1 MKNFFHNFL
10 LIFLFVNITAFA
22 SPEEDQQLFR
32 DYFENRFPNT
42 EFSDYKNGV
51 YSIDASSRE
60 QWESI
65 EDFPP
70 YEINIEDGE
79 ALFNEP
85 FKNGN
90 TYASCF
96 ENSGIA
102 IRQNYP
108 YFDNDSGKVMTL
120 ELAINN
126 CRKANG
132 EKPLSYYKGGPMA
145 DISAYMAYT
154 SRGKKF
160 DVKIPNSQE
169 ALDAY
174 EAGKKLYFTKVGQL
188 NFSCADCHVYQTG
201 TKLRADIPS
210 PGIGHTTHFPAYR
223 SGAGRLVTLHERFAG
238 CLNRVRAKPFK
249 AQNEEYRNLEYF
261 ISYMSNGL
269 EINGP
274 GSRK

>member
-1 MKNFFHNFL
+1 M
-10 LIFLFVNITAFA
+10 LFVSLNLSA
-22 SPEEDQQLFR
+22 SPEEDLMKFQK
-32 DYFENRFPNT
+32 YFKNKFPNT

-51 YSIDASSRE
+51 YSIDSSSRE

-70 YEINIEDGE
+70 YEINIEQGE
-79 ALFNEP
+79 ELFNTP

-96 ENSGIA
+96 ENDGIG

-108 YFDNDSGKVMTL
+108 YFDEDADKIITL

-126 CRKANG
+126 CRKKNG

-154 SRGKKF
+154 SRGKII
-160 DVKIPNSQE
+160 DIKIPNYKAE
-169 ALDAY
+169 EAY

-188 NFSCADCHVYQTG
+188 NFSCADCHVYYTG
-201 TKLRADIPS
+201 TKLRADITS
-210 PGIGHTTHFPAYR
+210 PAIGHPTHFPVYR
-223 SGAGRLVTLHERFAG
+223 SRAGRMVTLHERFAG

-249 AQNEEYRNLEYF
+249 AQQDEYKNLEYF
-261 ISYMSNGL
+261 LTYMSNGL

>member
-10 LIFLFVNITAFA
+10 LITLFVNITAFA

>member
-1 MKNFFHNFL
+1 MGNINKVFYIL
-10 LIFLFVNITAFA
+10 LFVSLNIFA
-22 SPEEDQQLFR
+22 SPEEDLSKFR
-32 DYFENRFPNT
+32 NYFKNKFPST

-51 YSIDASSRE
+51 YSIDSSSRE

-70 YEINIEDGE
+70 YEINIEQGE
-79 ALFNEP
+79 EFFNTP

-96 ENSGIA
+96 ENNGIG

-108 YFDNDSGKVMTL
+108 YFDEDTDKIITL
-120 ELAINN
+120 ELAIND
-126 CRKANG
+126 CRKKNG
-132 EKPLSYYKGGPMA
+132 EKPLSYYKGGAMA

-154 SRGKKF
+154 SRGKVI
-160 DVKIPNSQE
+160 DIEIPNYKAE
-169 ALDAY
+169 EAY

-188 NFSCADCHVYQTG
+188 NFSCADCHVYYPG
-201 TKLRADIPS
+201 TRLRADITS
-210 PGIGHTTHFPAYR
+210 PAIGHPTHFPVYR
-223 SGAGRLVTLHERFAG
+223 SRAGRMVTLHERFAG

-249 AQNEEYRNLEYF
+249 AQQDEYKNLEYF
-261 ISYMSNGL
+261 LTYMSNGL